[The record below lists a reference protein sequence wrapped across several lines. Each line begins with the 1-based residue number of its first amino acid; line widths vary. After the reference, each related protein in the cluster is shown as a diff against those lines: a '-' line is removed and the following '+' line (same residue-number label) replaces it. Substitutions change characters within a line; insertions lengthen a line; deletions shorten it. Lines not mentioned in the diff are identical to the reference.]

1 LGEIERSYND
11 DADQLPGRFPAA
23 QKEDFVMDTQKSPFN
38 RILLIILV
46 VLYVLTI
53 TAFIYANWAS
63 EPDFQVWWM
72 LLLNIPILS
81 IPLVLLY
88 GSIYVLV
95 RAWREHASFG
105 QVSPRLGKII
115 HWAPRIAA
123 IMIIFFTS
131 LFSLDVFE
139 MEASPLEL
147 LGGFL
152 MHNIPSIGMLVLLI
166 FAWKRPVVGFV
177 AFLAAAGLF
186 AIFFVRGLYSLPNLL
201 LFVFPIMMVA
211 FLFYADWKWLK
222 PQTHARADAAA

>member
-1 LGEIERSYND
+1 ME
-11 DADQLPGRFPAA
+11 
-23 QKEDFVMDTQKSPFN
+23 TTKSKFN

-53 TAFIYANWAS
+53 AAFSYTEWVVEAENIQWR
-63 EPDFQVWWM
+63 M
-72 LLLNIPILS
+72 MLLNIPILS

-95 RAWREHASFG
+95 VAWREHSTLG
-105 QVSPRLGKII
+105 QVNPRLAKII
-115 HWAPRIAA
+115 HWAPRVAA
-123 IMIIFFTS
+123 MLIIFFIS

-152 MHNIPSIGMLVLLI
+152 MHNIPSIGMIVLLI

-177 AFLAAAGLF
+177 AFLVTAALF
-186 AIFFVRGLYSLPNLL
+186 TFFFVRDTYALPNLL
-201 LFVFPIMMVA
+201 LFVFPILLVGM
-211 FLFYADWKWLK
+211 LFYADWKWLMQ
-222 PQTHARADAAA
+222 QTQAQADEEAQS

>member
-1 LGEIERSYND
+1 
-11 DADQLPGRFPAA
+11 
-23 QKEDFVMDTQKSPFN
+23 MDNQKSQFN
-38 RILLIILV
+38 RILLIVLA

-53 TAFIYANWAS
+53 AAFSYANWVVDP
-63 EPDFQVWWM
+63 EYMQWWRM
-72 LLLNIPILS
+72 LLNIPLLS

-95 RAWREHASFG
+95 IAWREHSTLG
-105 QVSPRLGKII
+105 QVSPRLAKII
-115 HWAPRIAA
+115 HWAPRLAA
-123 IMIIFFTS
+123 ILIIFFVS

-177 AFLAAAGLF
+177 AFLAAAALF
-186 AIFFVRGLYSLPNLL
+186 AIFFVRGIYSLPNLL
-201 LFVFPIMMVA
+201 LFVFPILLVA
-211 FLFYADWKWLK
+211 FLFYVDWKWLK
-222 PQTHARADAAA
+222 PQPPAQVDAAA